1 MLAGHVAPRV
11 QREAGRGD
19 PWAPSTP
26 PRCAPPGPA
35 SHFSQGLADTE
46 VERGEAAM
54 LSCTLTRDLGPGA
67 WFKDGVKV
75 LPPSALLT
83 PLCQPACGGGLSEA
97 EGCRRQRLCK
107 KEISLFAVAAP
118 TLGEVYMVNNLVCL
132 ERAVSLSGH
141 VLHPV
146 PPGQAPG
153 PPATIQPAVP
163 SQHLVKSVLRAP
175 DSLSGPHP
183 STNTSVGVGPGLWSS
198 ASSSADFWAN
208 SAAHFIGHWTAK
220 DTLNGGPGSCRA

>member
-1 MLAGHVAPRV
+1 M
-11 QREAGRGD
+11 
-19 PWAPSTP
+19 TP

-146 PPGQAPG
+146 SPGQAPG

-183 STNTSVGVGPGLWSS
+183 STIYNGIFSSVTQLCPTLCDPMDCRMPGFPVHHQLLE
-198 ASSSADFWAN
+198 FTQT
-208 SAAHFIGHWTAK
+208 HVH
-220 DTLNGGPGSCRA
+220 